1 MSQLTLKPPRGQHQ
15 GSPGHPLLVDA
26 IATEI
31 QRSGP
36 IPFARFMDLA
46 LYHPIHGYYMRLEHK
61 ADAEMP
67 EHGVGEDR
75 IGWAGDYFTN
85 SDVSS
90 VFSHAVAKQLIQ
102 MDDRLGRPDPL
113 TMVEMG
119 AGKGMFA
126 RDFLTACR
134 TLSPSLADRI
144 RYVIVER
151 SPAMQASQRRVL
163 EPSGLETGRMTWLS
177 RLSELGEESVVGALF
192 SNELVDAFPVHR
204 IGVMNGTAR
213 EVFVDYAGGRFCEQ
227 WQPLSSPG
235 VQAYLDRLA
244 ALGIVLPEGARA
256 DVNVQA
262 VHWMEDVARVLD
274 RGFVVTVDYG
284 HLAHDLY
291 GPDRRGGTLLCYYHH
306 MASDNPYERVGLQD
320 MTAHVDFSML
330 ACAGRESG
338 LQVTGFTNQM
348 SFLIGLGVER
358 LLESM
363 EPGSAAFQSVVQL
376 LRPDGMGGT
385 FKILIQHK
393 GVEGPALDGLTFKPF
408 FGAGLTDRLAI

>member
-1 MSQLTLKPPRGQHQ
+1 
-15 GSPGHPLLVDA
+15 
-26 IATEI
+26 
-31 QRSGP
+31 
-36 IPFARFMDLA
+36 MDLA

-61 ADAEMP
+61 PDAEIP
-67 EHGVGEDR
+67 EHGLAEDR
-75 IGWAGDYFTN
+75 IGWAGDYLTN

-90 VFSHAVAKQLIQ
+90 VFSHAVAKQMIQ
-102 MDDRLGRPDPL
+102 MDERLGGPDAF

-119 AGKGMFA
+119 AGKGTFA

-134 TLSPSLADRI
+134 TLSPALADRI

-151 SPAMQASQRRVL
+151 SPAMQASQRRMLESSSRL
-163 EPSGLETGRMTWLS
+163 EPGRVAWLS
-177 RLSELGEESVVGALF
+177 HLAELGEESVVGALF

-204 IGVMNGTAR
+204 IGVMNGVAL
-213 EVFVDYAGGRFCEQ
+213 EAFVDYAGGRFCER
-227 WQPLSSPG
+227 WQPLSSPEL
-235 VQAYLDRLA
+235 QAYLGRLA
-244 ALGIVLPEGARA
+244 ALGVVLPEGARA

-262 VHWMEDVARVLD
+262 VQWMEQVSRVLG

-330 ACAGRESG
+330 ARAGREAG
-338 LQVTGFTNQM
+338 LEVTGFTNQM

-393 GVEGPALDGLTFKPF
+393 GVGSPALDGLVFKPF
-408 FGAGLTDRLAI
+408 FGAGLTDSLTP

>member
-1 MSQLTLKPPRGQHQ
+1 
-15 GSPGHPLLVDA
+15 
-26 IATEI
+26 
-31 QRSGP
+31 
-36 IPFARFMDLA
+36 
-46 LYHPIHGYYMRLEHK
+46 
-61 ADAEMP
+61 
-67 EHGVGEDR
+67 
-75 IGWAGDYFTN
+75 
-85 SDVSS
+85 
-90 VFSHAVAKQLIQ
+90 
-102 MDDRLGRPDPL
+102 
-113 TMVEMG
+113 
-119 AGKGMFA
+119 MFA
-126 RDFLTACR
+126 RDFLAACR

-213 EVFVDYAGGRFCEQ
+213 EVFVDYVGGRFCEQ

-235 VQAYLDRLA
+235 LQTYLDRLA

-256 DVNVQA
+256 DVNLQA

-385 FKILIQHK
+385 FEILIQHK
-393 GVEGPALDGLTFKPF
+393 GVEGHALDGLTFKPF